1 MNLKDAARYGKF
13 LNDMIYMAQT
23 TATSKDYTRKITEIH
38 NKSKFNIEAQD
49 ETVEI
54 VPQDKLNIK
63 SNDLVY
69 LAKDLINEK
78 LNLSMSIAKYK
89 SKLTIDWKE
98 DDKKLSLDEAIS
110 YNKQLRSLI
119 STCDSLDRI
128 KSIEDK
134 TREYGY
140 KFNVEGNQVS
150 YQYEVLIKREVDF
163 DKKVVHNLSKS
174 LKNKTDKISSLIDQ
188 AMSKDVI
195 DFTPNFDINDS
206 FEEIVEKYISQ

>member
-13 LNDMIYMAQT
+13 LNDMIYMAQI

-54 VPQDKLNIK
+54 IPQDKLNIK

>member
-54 VPQDKLNIK
+54 IPQDKLNIK